1 MSARPVPTRT
11 PTVLVVE
18 DEDGVRDLMRE
29 VLEAAGYLVYEAD
42 EGFQALSVLLQ
53 GRVVDLVVTDLRM
66 PRMDG
71 FELAE
76 HMLALELTVPILFV
90 TGYASDIS
98 AGALPGPVLPKP
110 FEPEQLVASVR
121 EAQLLRA

>member
-1 MSARPVPTRT
+1 MSGRPVPPRA
-11 PTVLVVE
+11 PTVLVVD
-18 DEDGVRDLMRE
+18 DEDGLRDLMRA

-53 GRVVDLVVTDLRM
+53 GRAVDVVVSDIRM

-90 TGYASDIS
+90 TGYASDIYP
-98 AGALPGPVLPKP
+98 GTLPGPVLPKP

-121 EAQLLRA
+121 KAQLLRA